1 MVTESDR
8 RCTESMGVTSVILHC
23 AWFFLAEKRDANGEG
38 RNEHLVSVVLLGL
51 EAIAPAA

>member
-8 RCTESMGVTSVILHC
+8 RFTESMGVSSVILHC
-23 AWFFLAEKRDANGEG
+23 AWLLLAEKRAADGVG

>member
-8 RCTESMGVTSVILHC
+8 RFTESMGVSSVILHC